1 MSTDWRPGDASLRKG
16 CSQKKCE
23 SYWQTP
29 EPTWSSLGRAD
40 SPGPVNFKL
49 KLQIFR
55 DIQMQPTGQFLAAN
69 VRQLELTE
77 FSRLFGGS
85 CTPTV
90 FELHSAHPQNISNS
104 LARPLVSPFISVIDK
119 AWHSV
124 TARLQIPQRQQKHCF
139 QSMCSLACCKHRSY
153 TMPTDSPYVNVHR
166 GGSCTKQI
174 GLIPAISFSITTSL
188 QKTQRK
194 VKVLN
199 LYVYTIYIYIYG
211 AQSGPTSQPWPL
223 CFGLFRFV
231 LEAVKHH
238 LVT

>member
-1 MSTDWRPGDASLRKG
+1 MR
-16 CSQKKCE
+16 E
-23 SYWQTP
+23 
-29 EPTWSSLGRAD
+29 
-40 SPGPVNFKL
+40 
-49 KLQIFR
+49 
-55 DIQMQPTGQFLAAN
+55 
-69 VRQLELTE
+69 LELTE

-119 AWHSV
+119 CLAQRDRKASN
-124 TARLQIPQRQQKHCF
+124 TTRQQKHCF

-199 LYVYTIYIYIYG
+199 LYVYTIYIYIYTVLKV
-211 AQSGPTSQPWPL
+211 AQQVSLGPCVLVCS
-223 CFGLFRFV
+223 GLFLRPWSITSSPSCSR
-231 LEAVKHH
+231 L
-238 LVT
+238 